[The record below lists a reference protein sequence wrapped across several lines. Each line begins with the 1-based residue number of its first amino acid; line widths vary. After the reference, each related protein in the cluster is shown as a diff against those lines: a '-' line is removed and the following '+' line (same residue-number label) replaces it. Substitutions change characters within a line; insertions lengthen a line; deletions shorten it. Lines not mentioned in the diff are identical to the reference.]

1 MEYIYD
7 SEEFKNTGI
16 YKNFT
21 NINQGS
27 GILKVEASVASGAYP
42 LEGVNIK
49 VYKDFGNDRVIFY
62 EGVTNSS
69 GIIDNIILPTKELEK
84 EINEVSDIDFTT
96 YDLEASY
103 SKYDLEKMYD
113 VSIFDDIKVIQPI
126 TFPIDE
132 LVDGDNNG

>member
-16 YKNFT
+16 YKNFI
-21 NINQGS
+21 NMNQGQ

-42 LEGVNIK
+42 LSGVNIK
-49 VYKDFGNDRVIFY
+49 IYKDFGSDRVIFFDG
-62 EGVTNSS
+62 ETNDS

-96 YDLEASY
+96 YDLVATY
-103 SKYDLEKMYD
+103 SKYDLDKTYD

-126 TFPIDE
+126 TFPVND
-132 LVDGDNNG
+132 LMDGDNNG